1 MEEVAET
8 VASGVL
14 AQTVTTDLLSGV
26 LNEII
31 SLLPIC
37 LPVMITF
44 IGIRKGI
51 SFVSS
56 ILHSA

>member
-1 MEEVAET
+1 MNEVVVT
-8 VASGVL
+8 GVL
-14 AQTVTTDLLSGV
+14 SKTVTTELLSGV

-31 SLLPIC
+31 ALIPIC
-37 LPVMITF
+37 IPVMITF

-51 SFVSS
+51 AFVSS

>member
-1 MEEVAET
+1 MEAT
-8 VASGVL
+8 ATTGVL

>member
-1 MEEVAET
+1 MGENAAA
-8 VASGVL
+8 ASGVL
-14 AQTVTTDLLSGV
+14 AKTVTTELLSGV
-26 LNEII
+26 LEEII

-51 SFVSS
+51 SFISS
-56 ILHSA
+56 VLHSA